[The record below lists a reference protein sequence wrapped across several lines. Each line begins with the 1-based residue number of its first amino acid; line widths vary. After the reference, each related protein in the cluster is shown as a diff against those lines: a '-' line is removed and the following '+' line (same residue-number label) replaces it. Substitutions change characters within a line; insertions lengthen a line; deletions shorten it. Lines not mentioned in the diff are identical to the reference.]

1 MYKKIQKYWE
11 NRKQYTDLL
20 IKQRNFI
27 YFRILKEYA
36 HIYTQSIVLERIK
49 ALQMVTLKN
58 KNKKQLFGHN
68 RMNR

>member
-11 NRKQYTDLL
+11 NLKQYTDLL

-27 YFRILKEYA
+27 YLRMLKEYA
-36 HIYTQSIVLERIK
+36 HIYTQSIVLERIE
-49 ALQMVTLKN
+49 ALQRVTLQ
-58 KNKKQLFGHN
+58 KKPKKLLVHN

>member
-11 NRKQYTDLL
+11 NLEQYMYTDLL

-36 HIYTQSIVLERIK
+36 HIYTQSIVLERIE
-49 ALQMVTLKN
+49 ALQRVTLQKN
-58 KNKKQLFGHN
+58 PKNS
-68 RMNR
+68 